1 MHVSCQAY
9 HWIWVNCLCKVH
21 RQMHWLTNSNLSL
34 LSVYIDVIDHY
45 IFFQSYSSLAKL
57 YAEYNLWQ
65 HHSYWANYLR
75 RTVGYHRPLR
85 THRRITLN
93 YSISRSFITAPF
105 FKFELRRPF
114 RLQPGFFSRRTV
126 LPARTATAG
135 EENRASFFNRK
146 CAALTWC
153 NIFLH
158 LFPNLAPCFLFGVN
172 AKCHVSP

>member
-75 RTVGYHRPLR
+75 RTVGYHR
-85 THRRITLN
+85 RIMLN

-114 RLQPGFFSRRTV
+114 SLQPGFFSRRTV

-146 CAALTWC
+146 CAALTRC

-158 LFPNLAPCFLFGVN
+158 SFPNLAPCFLFGIN